1 MVAKSSDALV
11 PAMRRVADTTLL
23 MAEAGA
29 VASLI
34 AATAWPAMLAGLC
47 WGLALSWVPV
57 VADRR
62 AR

>member
-1 MVAKSSDALV
+1 MQ
-11 PAMRRVADTTLL
+11 RVTDTTLL
-23 MAEAGA
+23 MAQAGG
-29 VASLI
+29 VAGLV

-62 AR
+62 DR